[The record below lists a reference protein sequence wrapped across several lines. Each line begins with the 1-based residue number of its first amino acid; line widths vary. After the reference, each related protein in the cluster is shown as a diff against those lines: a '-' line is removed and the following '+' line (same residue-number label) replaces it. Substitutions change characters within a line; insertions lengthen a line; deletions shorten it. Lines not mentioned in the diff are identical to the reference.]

1 MGIKFEIVSGALS
14 GKTFEFNQDR
24 ITIGRG
30 STNDLA
36 LDSQKDLDASKDHA
50 VVSFEN
56 GGYFITDK
64 GSTNGTYVNGK
75 RVDSAEISNGDEIQ
89 FGKGGPKTRIQLIG
103 AADKSAPRTRVAQ
116 TVASSGKGGVGS
128 QTVAMMIGEALEK
141 AKSSNRGAL
150 GGTAVFVKEA
160 VNNAIKKSSRTFK
173 VVTSL
178 VILALVGAIVFLVI
192 QGKSEKEKLEG
203 QITEQQNQLSQL
215 SEKAMNADDKEK
227 FARIIS
233 DYHDSV
239 VFIYSATTIYNAK
252 GEEANLFQGFGTGFF
267 VRDDGYIITNKHVIY
282 PWKFDEDKAYA
293 VELAK
298 SLNFRVDT
306 FVCCWT
312 NGARFRS
319 GGRFSFEESYNTRD
333 LNLEIVR
340 YGEDRMT
347 QAFSKPNW
355 RPDIKVEV
363 HVKDNNDIA
372 LLKATGGPFKSVK
385 LYRGMGGYQPLT
397 PVIVYGFPQGISPQE
412 TAHTSASAAYGHI
425 RKVENTIQVDASILP
440 GNSGGPV
447 FISDG
452 SVIGIAT
459 RGFAETLN
467 ECIMI
472 EHAIRLIPGF

>member
-1 MGIKFEIVSGALS
+1 MSIKFDIVSGALS
-14 GKTFEFNQDR
+14 GKTFEFTQDK

-36 LDSQKDLDASKDHA
+36 LDPQKDLDASKDHA
-50 VVSFEN
+50 VVTYEN
-56 GGYFITDK
+56 GRYYISDK

-75 RVDSAEISNGDEIQ
+75 RVEKAEISDGDDIQ
-89 FGKGGPKTRIQLIG
+89 FGKGGPKTKVQLFG
-103 AADKSAPRTRVAQ
+103 AGETKAPRTRVAH
-116 TVASSGKGGVGS
+116 TVESSKGGVGS

-141 AKSSNRGAL
+141 AKSSNRGAI

-160 VNNAIKKSSRTFK
+160 VSNAIRKSSRTFK
-173 VVTSL
+173 IVTSV
-178 VILALVGAIVFLVI
+178 VIIALIGAIAYLVV

-203 QITEQQNQLSQL
+203 KITEQQNQLSQL
-215 SEKAMNADDKEK
+215 SEKTMNADDKEK
-227 FARIIS
+227 FTRIIT

-252 GEEANLFQGFGTGFF
+252 GEQSNLFQGFGSGFF
-267 VRDDGYIITNKHVIY
+267 VRDDGYIITNKHIIY

-293 VELAK
+293 IELAK
-298 SLNFRVDT
+298 SLNFRIET

-340 YGEDRMT
+340 TGEDRMT

-363 HVKDNNDIA
+363 HVKDNNDVA

-425 RKVENTIQVDASILP
+425 RKVENTIQMDVSVLP

-452 SVIGIAT
+452 SVIGITT
-459 RGFAETLN
+459 RGLAETLN
-467 ECIMI
+467 EAIMI